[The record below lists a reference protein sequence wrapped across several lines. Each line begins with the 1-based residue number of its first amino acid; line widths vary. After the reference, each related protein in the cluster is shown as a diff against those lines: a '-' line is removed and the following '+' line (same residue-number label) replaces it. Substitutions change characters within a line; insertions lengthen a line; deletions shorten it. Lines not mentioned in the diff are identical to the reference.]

1 MGVMMGRI
9 ISSRRKQWVQV
20 LNNKMPGTIKDS
32 VQYQFWLNVWDRRK
46 GRREE
51 RLERWA
57 GITSCGPLEPRQRF
71 WFI

>member
-32 VQYQFWLNVWDRRK
+32 VQYQFFKCLGQK
-46 GRREE
+46 ERE
-51 RLERWA
+51 A
-57 GITSCGPLEPRQRF
+57 
-71 WFI
+71 